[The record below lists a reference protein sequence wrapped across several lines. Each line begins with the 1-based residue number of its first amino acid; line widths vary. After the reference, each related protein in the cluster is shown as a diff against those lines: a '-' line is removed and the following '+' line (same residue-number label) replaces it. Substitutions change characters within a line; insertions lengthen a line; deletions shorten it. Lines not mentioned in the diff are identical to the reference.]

1 MMAKGRIITL
11 LISLLATGAYAQT
24 DILVDARDGK
34 QYKTVK
40 IGDQI
45 WMAQNLAYANELD
58 HRLDPH
64 KKERILS
71 YGDSLALGDKYGFYY
86 TCEAAQKSCPADWHL
101 PTRYE
106 YEKLLNSFS
115 SKKEAYIEL
124 QPAGH
129 SGFNALMVGW
139 FYVYDNERFGE
150 FKSMNHSTMFWTAP
164 AGKRSSPAVVFNFLH
179 KATILVQKN
188 SHGVSVRCVKDWAR

>member
-1 MMAKGRIITL
+1 MAKGRIITL
-11 LISLLATGAYAQT
+11 LISLLATGVYAQT
-24 DILVDARDGK
+24 DLLVDARDGK

-58 HRLDPH
+58 HRLDRH

-71 YGDSLALGDKYGFYY
+71 YGDSLALGDKYGLYY
-86 TCEAAQKSCPADWHL
+86 TCEAAQKSCPAGWHL

-106 YEKLLNSFS
+106 CEKLLNMFS
-115 SKKEAYIEL
+115 SKKEAYFEL
-124 QPAGH
+124 QPEGH

-150 FKSMNHSTMFWTAP
+150 FKSMNRSTMFWTAP
-164 AGKRSSPAVVFNFLH
+164 AGKRISPALVFNFLH
-179 KATILVQKN
+179 KATILEQKN
-188 SHGVSVRCVKDWAR
+188 SHGFPVRCVKDWAK